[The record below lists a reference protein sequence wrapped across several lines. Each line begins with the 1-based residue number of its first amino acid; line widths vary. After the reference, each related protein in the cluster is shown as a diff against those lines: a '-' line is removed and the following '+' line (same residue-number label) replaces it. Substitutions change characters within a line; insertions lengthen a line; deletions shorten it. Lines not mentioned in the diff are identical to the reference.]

1 MLVGHTHDDIDALFG
16 RWSMALRRAD
26 FPTIPLLM
34 KSFMKNES
42 VPTIPHLIQEV
53 PDFKRFIED
62 WMLDGEETLVGHTK
76 AHQFKFYVDPS
87 GCPVVKYK
95 LFCHDED
102 WLPKGD
108 GCGIKLW
115 KEDAEGRSLWP
126 RGIPNAM
133 QPHEMRHL
141 PDVVKGL
148 SGFVDHWERLSRE
161 SIESRRLYEPLSYY
175 WSNVKDAL
183 SITMDVPLLLQH
195 GFWPSTQL
203 AHAVEDEYTE
213 EGRAREEYGED
224 DHFVGH
230 RRDRPPPSFRVGRDL
245 YAGYFVALRP
255 CDEDIRPFWLGRAMS
270 DPNSNPEMPNT
281 VQIQFFRPISR
292 DRDVLK
298 YYKDW
303 DTDKHLRWTIEK
315 GVDMSWQSTDAI
327 LTAWKSRIRQTEGE
341 HGRGNDPT
349 TKIPEKQI
357 KIITTSLAQLVAS
370 ESE

>member
-1 MLVGHTHDDIDALFG
+1 
-16 RWSMALRRAD
+16 
-26 FPTIPLLM
+26 
-34 KSFMKNES
+34 
-42 VPTIPHLIQEV
+42 
-53 PDFKRFIED
+53 
-62 WMLDGEETLVGHTK
+62 
-76 AHQFKFYVDPS
+76 
-87 GCPVVKYK
+87 
-95 LFCHDED
+95 
-102 WLPKGD
+102 
-108 GCGIKLW
+108 
-115 KEDAEGRSLWP
+115 
-126 RGIPNAM
+126 M

-175 WSNVKDAL
+175 WSNVKEAL
-183 SITMDVPLLLQH
+183 SIAMDAPLLLQH
-195 GFWPSTQL
+195 GFWPSTRL

-270 DPNSNPEMPNT
+270 DPNSNLDMPNT
-281 VQIQFFRPISR
+281 IQIQFFRPISR
-292 DRDVLK
+292 NRDVLK

-303 DTDKHLRWTIEK
+303 NTDKNLWWTIEK
-315 GVDMSWQSTDAI
+315 GVDISWQSTDAI

-341 HGRGNDPT
+341 HSRGNDPT